1 MWKQHFLPTLGGT
14 IWVYKVLSTT
24 NMVLDDSYNCSDFN
38 MELKVE
44 FNGVT
49 SNWLC
54 LKISGIPNS
63 GLGIF
68 ALRAFKKKEFIT
80 AYLGKIKTD
89 ILETDFFL
97 WNQW

>member
-1 MWKQHFLPTLGGT
+1 
-14 IWVYKVLSTT
+14 
-24 NMVLDDSYNCSDFN
+24 MVLDDSYNCSDFN

-68 ALRAFKKKEFIT
+68 ALRAFLKRRNSSLPTWEKSRQIFWKQI
-80 AYLGKIKTD
+80 
-89 ILETDFFL
+89 FFV